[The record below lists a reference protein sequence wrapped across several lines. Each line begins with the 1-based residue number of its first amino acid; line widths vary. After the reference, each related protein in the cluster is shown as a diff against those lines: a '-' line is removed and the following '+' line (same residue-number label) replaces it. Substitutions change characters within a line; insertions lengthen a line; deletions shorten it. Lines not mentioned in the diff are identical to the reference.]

1 MSFPR
6 YEMPQVQAKLNS
18 IPDKIELL
26 EPHLCGVQHQNRME
40 SSTSPSRDTRWL
52 GICLVVVLIASAVT
66 SQIQSS
72 WGKVRVTSIRLPTQN
87 GQWVSADLFRPL
99 SASAEKPA
107 PAVVVIPG
115 FQRSKETQANISLEL
130 ARRGIVVVAIDPYA
144 QGFSSASLSTRS
156 ATEEGYGAFAVVNY
170 LADAGIVNYVDPY
183 RIAVTGHSAGGNAA
197 LQAAS
202 HFGEEA
208 IEKNTRS
215 KIHSAFISGYV
226 LTMKNKILRTVR
238 SNLGL
243 SYGQYDEGAFR
254 NETKTADLRH
264 APESLRFI
272 RSGQE
277 PGEPEITEVE
287 IGKYY
292 GNPAGRNLRVVFN
305 EPMLH
310 AFQPYSRMDLA
321 NQIGFFLKTFDLP
334 DKLPPEDQ
342 VWPWKELC
350 SLVAFVASLVA
361 IIPLT
366 RLLLSHL
373 PFFQPLVHAVP
384 EAPPRP
390 AGRTRLIFWILFLTG
405 AVFACFSYIPLTE
418 LSQKLFVE
426 ATGRQ
431 QTWFFPQRMNNG
443 VMLWALANGL
453 VGFLLFFLGLKIHGK
468 PISRDTLGLDLNPG
482 EIRRAILLAL
492 TVFFFFF
499 GLLFVVYSLFHVDY
513 RFLFLGVR
521 LFQPPLLLLMV
532 IYAPFFFVF
541 FLSNSLRA
549 NLSLRFSNTP
559 PWRSLL
565 LAALGNSLG
574 LFLILLVQYGTLV
587 TTGTVRWTEGWLYV
601 NLLFAVVPTMFVL
614 PYFHRYFYLMTG
626 RIILGPLITCLI
638 FIMILLSNTVC
649 YLPL

>member
-1 MSFPR
+1 
-6 YEMPQVQAKLNS
+6 MPQVQAKLNS

-26 EPHLCGVQHQNRME
+26 EPHLRGVQHQNRME
-40 SSTSPSRDTRWL
+40 SSTLPSRDTRWL
-52 GICLVVVLIASAVT
+52 GICLVVVLIASALT

-87 GQWVSADLFRPL
+87 GQWVAADLFRPL
-99 SASAEKPA
+99 AASAEKPA
-107 PAVVVIPG
+107 PGVVVIPG

-130 ARRGIVVVAIDPYA
+130 ARRGIVVIAIDPYA

-170 LADAGIVNYVDPY
+170 LTTTGIVNYVDPN
-183 RIAVTGHSAGGNAA
+183 RIGVTGHSAGGNAA

-208 IEKNTRS
+208 ISQNTRS

-226 LTMKNKILRTVR
+226 LSMKNKILRTAR

-243 SYGQYDEGAFR
+243 SYGRYDEGAFR
-254 NETKTADLRH
+254 NETKTADLRQ

-272 RSGQE
+272 RCGQE
-277 PGEPEITEVE
+277 PGEPEIAEVE

-321 NQIGFFLKTFDLP
+321 NQIGFFLKAFDLP
-334 DKLPPEDQ
+334 ETLSPGDQ
-342 VWPWKELC
+342 IWPWKELC
-350 SLVAFVASLVA
+350 SLAAFVASLVA
-361 IIPLT
+361 VIPLT
-366 RLLLSHL
+366 RLLLTQL
-373 PFFQPLVHAVP
+373 PFFQPLVHEIP

-390 AGRTRLIFWILFLTG
+390 AGRARLIFWTLFLAG

-453 VGFLLFFLGLKIHGK
+453 VGFLLFYLGLKIQGK
-468 PISRDTLGLDLNPG
+468 SLTWATLGLDLNPG
-482 EIRRAILLAL
+482 EIRRAFLLAV

-521 LFQPPLLLLMV
+521 LFQPPLLLLML

-549 NLSLRFSNTP
+549 NLALRFGDSP
-559 PWRSLL
+559 AWRSLL

-574 LFLILLVQYGTLV
+574 LFLILLVQYGTQV

-601 NLLFAVVPTMFVL
+601 NLLFAVVPTMFIL